1 MAKMS
6 SAFEILDE
14 NIWVNINT
22 DMTKIANISNEKY
35 KVADVMIKNQKESP
49 AVTAMDLNLGEES
62 SILNRIDEC

>member
-22 DMTKIANISNEKY
+22 DMTKIANSSNEKY
-35 KVADVMIKNQKESP
+35 KVVDVMIKNQKESP

-62 SILNRIDEC
+62 SMLNRVDEW